1 MLFDSVSSS
10 LLEHVSFY
18 VYVSNGFL
26 DFGFPTFP
34 NSLIYFFLIIDSKL
48 HGYEMIIVYLKLIP
62 EHKDSACAACQP

>member
-1 MLFDSVSSS
+1 MFLFMSMFQMV
-10 LLEHVSFY
+10 
-18 VYVSNGFL
+18 
-26 DFGFPTFP
+26 FGFRFSTFP